1 MLLSLESEHLSHLV
15 TSVLPEPVAQLPLG
29 QGLWVIFL
37 YQISECFLLEKKVF
51 KDLSPGGGI
60 QIQPGIKEAQADG
73 KDPWDGREM
82 AWRWARAGCWAQRG
96 SSLPRQGDKA
106 ERREVKLKGRFKP
119 HSEAQQQVGESGFH
133 QRCSEQQIK
142 SFRAGKGATEP
153 TWCCASSAVWGSRWR
168 GQTCPSPKPSSPLP
182 EST

>member
-1 MLLSLESEHLSHLV
+1 MILSLETEHLNHLV
-15 TSVLPEPVAQLPLG
+15 TSVLPEPVAQLSLG
-29 QGLWVIFL
+29 QGLWVTFL

-60 QIQPGIKEAQADG
+60 QIQPGIKEALADG

-106 ERREVKLKGRFKP
+106 ER
-119 HSEAQQQVGESGFH
+119 
-133 QRCSEQQIK
+133 QR
-142 SFRAGKGATEP
+142 
-153 TWCCASSAVWGSRWR
+153 
-168 GQTCPSPKPSSPLP
+168 
-182 EST
+182 